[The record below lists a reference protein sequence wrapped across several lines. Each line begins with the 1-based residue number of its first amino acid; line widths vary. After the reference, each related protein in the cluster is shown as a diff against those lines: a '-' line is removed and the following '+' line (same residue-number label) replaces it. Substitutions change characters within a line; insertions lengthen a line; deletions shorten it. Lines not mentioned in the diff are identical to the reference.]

1 MAAVAAC
8 IVAGEIIL
16 LLKIPS
22 MGFLYLPLACFLA
35 GAIAFIPYREYRSAQ
50 RARMSQGHRP
60 SPEVVASKLQR
71 LQPQLRIPALIPLGL
86 AAATSV
92 VLLFMTPWSWG
103 DRIVPI
109 AMMFAALLFFA
120 QFLKERRILTSYA
133 PTLGRVVAF
142 EKRRRRGRTAIYE
155 YESPVGVVKGLG
167 GSLVGFEVGM
177 AVPVLYNVF
186 KPDESLPVPD
196 FLFYRI
202 RAELP

>member
-16 LLKIPS
+16 LMKIPS
-22 MGFLYLPLACFLA
+22 MGFIYLPLACFLA
-35 GAIAFIPYREYRSAQ
+35 GAIAFIPYSEYRSAQ

-60 SPEVVASKLQR
+60 SPELVASKLQR

-92 VLLFMTPWSWG
+92 VLLLMTPWSWG
-103 DRIVPI
+103 DRIAPI
-109 AMMFAALLFFA
+109 AMMLAALLFFA
-120 QFLKERRILTSYA
+120 QFLKERRILNSYA
-133 PTLGRVVAF
+133 PTLGRVIAF
-142 EKRRRRGRTAIYE
+142 KRKRRGRTATYE
-155 YESPVGVVKGLG
+155 YESPVGVVKGMG

-202 RAELP
+202 RAELT